1 MRLCD
6 IPTDYVREDL
16 TEIVTPF
23 IQAGIPNGEISLPPG
38 EIDIA
43 DVAYLVAL
51 AAKTAAGKRQDRAWA
66 VALEAVPD
74 SLLKYD
80 VPLAKRIKAGRRLF
94 SMAQL
99 GGLRP
104 EAQTAFDI
112 ARYLIR
118 NDDREEESQAM
129 IAVLTR
135 SIMPAY
141 LGGKN
146 PDDAGVVFWQ
156 ALLDVAGQAAQN
168 QLGSLINGHDAHTPD
183 AVETARKYRVLVRAA
198 DQAGCPKQAIAE
210 AFGVS
215 RPWVYQA
222 LEKE

>member
-1 MRLCD
+1 MRLCE
-6 IPTDYVREDL
+6 ITTDYVREDL
-16 TEIVTPF
+16 TQIVVPF
-23 IQAGIPNGEISLPPG
+23 IQAGIPGGEISLPPG
-38 EIDIA
+38 QIDIV

-51 AAKTAAGKRQDRAWA
+51 AAKTAAGKKHDTAWA

-74 SLLKYD
+74 SQLKYD

-94 SMAQL
+94 GMAQL

-104 EAQTAFDI
+104 EAQVAFDI

-129 IAVLTR
+129 VAVLAR

-141 LGGKN
+141 LDGKN
-146 PDDAGVVFWQ
+146 SDAGTVFWQ
-156 ALLDVAGQAAQN
+156 AMLDVAGAAARD
-168 QLGSLINGHDAHTPD
+168 QLGGLVNGHDAHTP
-183 AVETARKYRVLVRAA
+183 AAEEIARKYQVLIRAA
-198 DQAGCPKQAIAE
+198 DRAGCPKQPIAE

-222 LEKE
+222 LGG

>member
-1 MRLCD
+1 MRLCE
-6 IPTDYVREDL
+6 IPTDYIRQDL
-16 TEIVTPF
+16 TEIVMPF
-23 IQAGIPNGEISLPPG
+23 IQAGIPGGEIRLTPG

-51 AAKTAAGKRQDRAWA
+51 AAKTAAGKRRDRAWA

-74 SLLKYD
+74 SQLKYD
-80 VPLAKRIKAGRRLF
+80 VPLMKRIKSGRRLF

-104 EAQTAFDI
+104 EAQVAFDI

-129 IAVLTR
+129 VAVLAQ

-141 LGGKN
+141 LDGKT
-146 PDDAGVVFWQ
+146 PDAGTVFWQ
-156 ALLDVAGQAAQN
+156 AMLDVAGRAAQH
-168 QLGSLINGHDAHTPD
+168 QLGGLVNGHDAHTPD
-183 AVETARKYRVLVRAA
+183 AVETARKYQVLIRAA
-198 DQAGCPKQAIAE
+198 NRAGCPKQPIAE

-222 LEKE
+222 LGG

>member
-1 MRLCD
+1 MRLCE
-6 IPTDYVREDL
+6 ITTDYVREDL

-23 IQAGIPNGEISLPPG
+23 IQAGIPGGEISLTPD

-51 AAKTAAGKRQDRAWA
+51 AAKTVAGKRRDRAWA

-74 SLLKYD
+74 SQLKYD
-80 VPLAKRIKAGRRLF
+80 VPLAKRIKSGRRLF
-94 SMAQL
+94 GMAQL

-104 EAQTAFDI
+104 EAQIAFDI

-129 IAVLTR
+129 VAVLAR

-141 LGGKN
+141 LDGKN
-146 PDDAGVVFWQ
+146 PDAGTVFWQ
-156 ALLDVAGQAAQN
+156 ALLDVAGADARD
-168 QLGSLINGHDAHTPD
+168 QLGGLVNGHDAHTP
-183 AVETARKYRVLVRAA
+183 AAEEIARKYQVLVRAA
-198 DQAGCPKQAIAE
+198 SQAGCPKQPIAE

-222 LEKE
+222 LGG

>member
-1 MRLCD
+1 MKLCE
-6 IPTDYVREDL
+6 ITTDYVRQDL
-16 TEIVTPF
+16 TQIVTPF
-23 IQAGIPNGEISLPPG
+23 IQAGIPGEEISLTPG

-51 AAKTAAGKRQDRAWA
+51 AAKTTAGKRRDTAWA

-74 SLLKYD
+74 SQLKYD
-80 VPLAKRIKAGRRLF
+80 TPLAKRIKTGRRLF

-104 EAQTAFDI
+104 EAQVAFDI

-118 NDDREEESQAM
+118 NDEREEESQAM
-129 IAVLTR
+129 VAVLAR

-141 LGGKN
+141 LDGET
-146 PDDAGVVFWQ
+146 PDDAGMVFWQ
-156 ALLDVAGQAAQN
+156 AMLDVAGKAAQD
-168 QLGSLINGHDAHTPD
+168 QLGGLANGHDAHTP
-183 AVETARKYRVLVRAA
+183 AAEETARKYQVLIRAA
-198 DQAGCPKQAIAE
+198 NRAGCSKQPIAE

-222 LEKE
+222 LGG

>member
-1 MRLCD
+1 MKLCE

-16 TEIVTPF
+16 TQIVTPF
-23 IQAGIPNGEISLPPG
+23 IQAGIPDCEISLTPD

-43 DVAYLVAL
+43 DVAFLVAL
-51 AAKTAAGKRQDRAWA
+51 AAKTAAGKKRDAAWA

-80 VPLAKRIKAGRRLF
+80 VPLMKRIKAGRRLF
-94 SMAQL
+94 GMAQL

-104 EAQTAFDI
+104 EAQIAFDI
-112 ARYLIR
+112 AKYLIR
-118 NDDREEESQAM
+118 NDDREEESRAM
-129 IAVLTR
+129 VATLAR

-141 LGGKN
+141 LGGKS
-146 PDDAGVVFWQ
+146 PDDAGTVFWQ
-156 ALLDVAGQAAQN
+156 AMLDVAGRAAQK
-168 QLGSLINGHDAHTPD
+168 QLGGLVNGHDAHTP
-183 AVETARKYRVLVRAA
+183 AAQEIARKYRVLVRAA
-198 DQAGCPKQAIAE
+198 DRAGCPKQPIAE

-222 LEKE
+222 LGG

>member
-1 MRLCD
+1 MKLCE

-16 TEIVTPF
+16 TQIVTPF
-23 IQAGIPNGEISLPPG
+23 IQAGIPDCEISLTPD

-51 AAKTAAGKRQDRAWA
+51 AAKTAAGKRRDAAWA

-74 SLLKYD
+74 SQLKYD
-80 VPLAKRIKAGRRLF
+80 TPLMKRIKSGRRLF
-94 SMAQL
+94 GMAQL

-104 EAQTAFDI
+104 EAQVAFDI

-129 IAVLTR
+129 VAVLAR

-141 LGGKN
+141 LDGKN
-146 PDDAGVVFWQ
+146 PDAGMVFWQ
-156 ALLDVAGQAAQN
+156 AMLDVAGQAARN
-168 QLGSLINGHDAHTPD
+168 QLGGLVNGHDAHTP
-183 AVETARKYRVLVRAA
+183 AAEEIARKYQVLIRAA
-198 DQAGCPKQAIAE
+198 DRAGCPKQPIAE

-222 LEKE
+222 LGG

>member
-1 MRLCD
+1 M
-6 IPTDYVREDL
+6 V
-16 TEIVTPF
+16 PF
-23 IQAGIPNGEISLPPG
+23 IQAGIPGGEIILTPG

-43 DVAYLVAL
+43 DVACLVAL
-51 AAKTAAGKRQDRAWA
+51 AAKTAAGKKRDTAWA

-80 VPLAKRIKAGRRLF
+80 VPLMKRIKAGRRLF

-99 GGLRP
+99 GGLKP
-104 EAQTAFDI
+104 EAQVAFDI

-129 IAVLTR
+129 IAALAR

-141 LGGKN
+141 LDGRN
-146 PDDAGVVFWQ
+146 PDAGTVFWQ
-156 ALLDVAGQAAQN
+156 AMLDVAGQAAQD
-168 QLGSLINGHDAHTPD
+168 QLGGLANGHDAHTP
-183 AVETARKYRVLVRAA
+183 AAEETARKYQTLVRAA
-198 DQAGCPKQAIAE
+198 NRAGCSKQAIAE

-222 LEKE
+222 LGG

>member
-1 MRLCD
+1 MRLCK

-23 IQAGIPNGEISLPPG
+23 IQAGIPGSEISLAPDK
-38 EIDIA
+38 IDIA

-51 AAKTAAGKRQDRAWA
+51 AAKTTAGKNHSTAWA
-66 VALEAVPD
+66 VALDAVPD
-74 SLLKYD
+74 SQLKYD
-80 VPLAKRIKAGRRLF
+80 VPLAKRIKTGRRLF

-104 EAQTAFDI
+104 EAQIAFDI

-129 IAVLTR
+129 VAVLAR

-141 LGGKN
+141 LDGKN
-146 PDDAGVVFWQ
+146 PDAGMIFWQ
-156 ALLDVAGQAAQN
+156 AMLDVAGKTAQD
-168 QLGSLINGHDAHTPD
+168 QLGGLVNGHDAHTPD
-183 AVETARKYRVLVRAA
+183 AVETARKYQVLIRAA
-198 DQAGCPKQAIAE
+198 DRAGCSKQPIAE

-222 LEKE
+222 LGE